1 MNITKENISE
11 LELLL
16 KVEISESDYK
26 EKVGKQLKEYQKKAV
41 VPGFRKGMAPL
52 PLIKKMYQKA
62 IVADEVQGILSESL
76 YKYIED
82 EKLEIVGSPLSN
94 DEKTGEIDFDNTDF
108 VFYFDAALM
117 PQVEIKWNEL
127 GVKMTQIKVSS
138 KDIDEQITDIA
149 QRYGKFET
157 PETIEES
164 DYVYGKAVELD
175 NDGNA
180 KEGGVNTF
188 ISMDVAKIKNNDIKQ
203 QFIGKKA
210 EDKIVFNAGKAL
222 DAETIEKSFRL
233 EKEIAKKF
241 KSDVE
246 LTLSGISRITPHE
259 VNEELFKKM
268 FPKEEVK
275 DVDTF
280 KKLLKKEAEKAYNE
294 QTQMLFNVEVRKALI
309 EQFSAEI
316 PTEFIQRWIASRGE
330 KDVTIDTVKA
340 EWEEK
345 YLPAIK
351 WEFIEAQIRKIKDI
365 DPTQNEVVDYVKGI
379 MTAHDLR
386 KEDEDEKAYDERI
399 EKAARSIAQ
408 DRNNVGQIYEKIY
421 SDKMFALLN
430 EQIKPEV
437 EKITIK
443 EFAERNK

>member
-26 EKVGKQLKEYQKKAV
+26 EKVGKQLKEYQKKAA

-94 DEKTGEIDFDNTDF
+94 DEKTGEINFDDTDF
-108 VFYFDAALM
+108 VFYFDAAIM

-157 PETIEES
+157 PETVEET

-175 NDGNA
+175 KDGNA

-210 EDKIVFNAGKAL
+210 EDKIVFNVGKAL

-246 LTLSGISRITPHE
+246 VTLSGISRITPHE
-259 VNEELFKKM
+259 VNEELFQKV

-275 DVDTF
+275 DIDTF
-280 KKLLKKEAEKAYNE
+280 KKLLKKEAEKAYGE

-345 YLPAIK
+345 YLSAIK

>member
-1 MNITKENISE
+1 
-11 LELLL
+11 
-16 KVEISESDYK
+16 
-26 EKVGKQLKEYQKKAV
+26 
-41 VPGFRKGMAPL
+41 
-52 PLIKKMYQKA
+52 
-62 IVADEVQGILSESL
+62 
-76 YKYIED
+76 
-82 EKLEIVGSPLSN
+82 
-94 DEKTGEIDFDNTDF
+94 
-108 VFYFDAALM
+108 
-117 PQVEIKWNEL
+117 
-127 GVKMTQIKVSS
+127 
-138 KDIDEQITDIA
+138 
-149 QRYGKFET
+149 
-157 PETIEES
+157 
-164 DYVYGKAVELD
+164 
-175 NDGNA
+175 
-180 KEGGVNTF
+180 
-188 ISMDVAKIKNNDIKQ
+188 
-203 QFIGKKA
+203 
-210 EDKIVFNAGKAL
+210 
-222 DAETIEKSFRL
+222 
-233 EKEIAKKF
+233 
-241 KSDVE
+241 
-246 LTLSGISRITPHE
+246 
-259 VNEELFKKM
+259 
-268 FPKEEVK
+268 
-275 DVDTF
+275 
-280 KKLLKKEAEKAYNE
+280 
-294 QTQMLFNVEVRKALI
+294 MLFNVEVRKALI